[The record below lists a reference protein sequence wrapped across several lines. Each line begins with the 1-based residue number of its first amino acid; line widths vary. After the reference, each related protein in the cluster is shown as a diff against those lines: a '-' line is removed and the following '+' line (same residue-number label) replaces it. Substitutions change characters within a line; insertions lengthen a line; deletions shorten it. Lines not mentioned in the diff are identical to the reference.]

1 MYIFRFIYIY
11 MYVYA
16 HRHLYSTEK
25 ICCPSSSA
33 TAIWGATNDSTAHGM
48 SLRQT
53 EDCSLTA
60 VQKLWDLTQWMLG
73 SLDDVAVR
81 RTQFCPQTEVRWI
94 RRVASGVC
102 YSLCKRRKKSIT
114 YFSIHT
120 WFYVLWMCWLCMYT
134 YTYIYIRVILQDLQ
148 STMLP
153 RMPCWVLQW
162 VRHQTIN
169 PLSQLLMLTS
179 PWNRRIRKPQ
189 VDKSRSEGYC
199 DRSRARGFS
208 CLKAGMMSLSAMLQL
223 GASWKG
229 SLTVGSIPAT
239 SSWYSFWWSSCVT
252 CDRR

>member
-1 MYIFRFIYIY
+1 MYILRFIYIY

-48 SLRQT
+48 PLRQT

-134 YTYIYIRVILQDLQ
+134 YTYIYIYAQYCRIY
-148 STMLP
+148 
-153 RMPCWVLQW
+153 
-162 VRHQTIN
+162 
-169 PLSQLLMLTS
+169 SQLCFRECLVEFFNELG
-179 PWNRRIRKPQ
+179 IRQSIHFPN
-189 VDKSRSEGYC
+189 
-199 DRSRARGFS
+199 FS
-208 CLKAGMMSLSAMLQL
+208 CWHRLEIGEFASHKLTKAGLKAIATGAELEVSPASRPVWCRFQL
-223 GASWKG
+223 CCS
-229 SLTVGSIPAT
+229 
-239 SSWYSFWWSSCVT
+239 
-252 CDRR
+252 